1 MSRLQPNSQCGRIR
15 AAVASFP
22 IHPNTQDVANV
33 TGLPRGVVG
42 KALSKMH
49 QLGFVR
55 QVRKAGKGRY
65 ARPATWWVID
75 EVNP

>member
-22 IHPNTQDVANV
+22 VHPTTQDVANV
-33 TGLPRGVVG
+33 TGLPRSVVG
-42 KALSKMH
+42 KALSKMR

-55 QVRKAGKGRY
+55 QVRKAGKGRFG
-65 ARPATWWVID
+65 RPATWAVSE

>member
-1 MSRLQPNSQCGRIR
+1 MNRLNPASQCGRIR
-15 AAVASFP
+15 AAIASFP
-22 IHPNTQDVANV
+22 VHPNTRDIVNV
-33 TGLPRGVVG
+33 TGLPRASVS
-42 KALSKMH
+42 KALAKMR

-65 ARPATWWVID
+65 GQPATWAVSE

>member
-22 IHPNTQDVANV
+22 VHPNTQDVANV
-33 TGLPRGVVG
+33 TGLPRSVVG
-42 KALSKMH
+42 KALAKMR

-65 ARPATWWVID
+65 GRSATWAVSE